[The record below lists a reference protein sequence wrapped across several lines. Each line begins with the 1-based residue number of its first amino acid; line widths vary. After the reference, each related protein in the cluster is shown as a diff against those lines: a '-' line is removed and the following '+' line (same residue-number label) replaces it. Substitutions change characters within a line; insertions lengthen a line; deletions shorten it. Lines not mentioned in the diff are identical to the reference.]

1 VTAPKKR
8 GPGRPR
14 AANPRRYQA
23 AAQVSEQELDEL
35 RERAERDG
43 ARSLSDWIRIRIGLP
58 AIRPELS

>member
-1 VTAPKKR
+1 MTAPKKR

-14 AANPRRYQA
+14 AAHPRRYQA

-35 RERAERDG
+35 RERAARDG

-58 AIRPELS
+58 AIRPEPS